1 MPIISNSQRADSI
14 EVLIVDDSA
23 VMRRI
28 IRGAL
33 LAHPDINVIG
43 TANDGAAAVA
53 FVQHTRPDVVIMDI
67 EMPVM
72 DGLEAL
78 REIRKFDWTLPIIMF
93 SSLTQVGTQST
104 LAALTG
110 GASDYAAKPS
120 NLNDPKE
127 CDTHLNETL
136 IPKIRALCQKKKAS
150 LTSAQPQT
158 TKLPQ
163 SSVVTSKP
171 VAPSIASASSSA
183 SATTTVSCTPAK
195 FTYKSVEAVCI
206 GVSTGG
212 PAALAKVFAAWP
224 EPLNVPVFIVQH
236 MPPQFTELLA
246 KKLTT
251 ISGMPVKEP
260 VDGEIAVAG
269 QAYIAPGGYHMIVK
283 DLGGRVTMHLNQDPP
298 ENFCRPAVDVLFRSA
313 AKVYA
318 SRLLGVV
325 LTGMGS
331 DGMLGA
337 QQISAS
343 GGQVIVQDEATSL
356 IWGMPGAVV
365 QAGLADKILP
375 LDEVPNEISI
385 RISRKKSLTS

>member
-1 MPIISNSQRADSI
+1 
-14 EVLIVDDSA
+14 
-23 VMRRI
+23 MRRI

-93 SSLTQVGTQST
+93 SSLTHAGAQSS
-104 LAALTG
+104 LAALTS

-120 NLNDPKE
+120 NLSDQKE
-127 CDTHLNETL
+127 CNKLFNETL
-136 IPKIRALCQKKKAS
+136 IPKIRALCQKKTAS
-150 LTSAQPQT
+150 FTSTQPQT
-158 TKLPQ
+158 MRLPQ
-163 SSVVTSKP
+163 LSPVTAKP
-171 VAPSIASASSSA
+171 ATPSIASVSTST
-183 SATTTVSCTPAK
+183 ATATSPRFAL
-195 FTYKSVEAVCI
+195 KSVEAVCI

-224 EPLNVPVFIVQH
+224 EPLSVPVFIVQH

-246 KKLTT
+246 KKLTS

-260 VDGEIAVAG
+260 VDGEVALAG

-313 AKVYA
+313 SKVYA

-375 LDEVPNEISI
+375 LEEVHNEISI
-385 RISRKKSLTS
+385 RIARKKSLTS

>member
-1 MPIISNSQRADSI
+1 LPIISNSQRADSI
-14 EVLIVDDSA
+14 QVLIVDDSA
-23 VMRRI
+23 VMRRV

-33 LAHPDINVIG
+33 LTHPDINVIG

-78 REIRKFDWTLPIIMF
+78 REIRKFDWALPIIMF
-93 SSLTQVGTQST
+93 SSLTHVGAEST

-120 NLNDPKE
+120 NLSDPKE
-127 CDTHLNETL
+127 CNALFNETL
-136 IPKIRALCQKKKAS
+136 IPKIRALCKKKG
-150 LTSAQPQT
+150 TSSTSTQPQFT
-158 TKLPQ
+158 RPPQ
-163 SSVVTSKP
+163 STAVTPKP
-171 VAPSIASASSSA
+171 AIPPIASASA
-183 SATTTVSCTPAK
+183 SATSTAPSTPAR
-195 FTYKSVEAVCI
+195 FTFKSVEAVCI

-212 PAALAKVFAAWP
+212 PAALAKVFAAWS
-224 EPLNVPVFIVQH
+224 EPLSVPVFIVQH

-251 ISGMPVKEP
+251 ISGMPVNEP
-260 VDGEIAVAG
+260 VDGEVALAG
-269 QAYIAPGGYHMIVK
+269 HAYIAPGGYHMIIK

-343 GGQVIVQDEATSL
+343 GGQIIVQDEATSL

-365 QAGLADKILP
+365 QAGLADKVLP
-375 LDEVPNEISI
+375 LDEIPTEISI